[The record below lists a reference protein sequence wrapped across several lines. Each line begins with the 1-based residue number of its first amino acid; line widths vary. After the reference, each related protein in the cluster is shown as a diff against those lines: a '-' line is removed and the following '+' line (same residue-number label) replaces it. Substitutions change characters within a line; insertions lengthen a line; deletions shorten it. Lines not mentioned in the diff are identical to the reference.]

1 METTIKRLTEDRLIA
16 LIEARD
22 ESAIAELLERYKSK
36 FYTAAYL
43 LVKDRYIAEDLFQ
56 ESCIKIINSIR
67 AGKYNEDGKFLPWAL
82 RITRNVCFDY
92 LRVAKRTTKVTLPD
106 GQDIFE
112 LLDIGDSNIEDQMIR
127 NQSGDKVKKMLE
139 QIPYEQREVIVL
151 RLFGDLSFKEIAEL
165 TQVGINTALGRMRY
179 GLLNLRRMVEEKNIV
194 L

>member
-1 METTIKRLTEDRLIA
+1 METIKNLTDEK
-16 LIEARD
+16 LIELI
-22 ESAIAELLERYKSK
+22 ETCHEGAIAEFLERYKSR

-56 ESCIKIINSIR
+56 DACVKIINSIR

-82 RITRNVCFDY
+82 RITRNLCFDY

-106 GQDIFE
+106 GRDIFE
-112 LLDIGDSNIEDQMIR
+112 LLDIGEGNVEDRIMIA
-127 NQSGDKVKKMLE
+127 QSGDKARRMLE

-151 RLFGDLSFKEIAEL
+151 RLYGNLSFKEIAEL
-165 TQVGINTALGRMRY
+165 TEVGINTALGRMRY
-179 GLLNLRRMVEEKNIV
+179 GLLNLRRMMEDKKIV

>member
-1 METTIKRLTEDRLIA
+1 METIKKLTEDRLIE
-16 LIEARD
+16 LVEARH
-22 ESAIAELLERYKSK
+22 EGAIAELLERYKSK

-56 ESCIKIINSIR
+56 EACIKIINSIR

-82 RITRNVCFDY
+82 RITRNLCFDY

-112 LLDIGDSNIEDQMIR
+112 LLDMGDTNIEDNIIR
-127 NQSGDKVKKMLE
+127 AQSGDKVKRMLE
-139 QIPYEQREVIVL
+139 EIPYEQREVIVL
-151 RLFGDLSFKEIAEL
+151 RLFGNLSFKEIAEM
-165 TQVGINTALGRMRY
+165 TEVGINTALGRMRY
-179 GLLNLRRMVEEKNIV
+179 GLLNLRRMMEEKKIV